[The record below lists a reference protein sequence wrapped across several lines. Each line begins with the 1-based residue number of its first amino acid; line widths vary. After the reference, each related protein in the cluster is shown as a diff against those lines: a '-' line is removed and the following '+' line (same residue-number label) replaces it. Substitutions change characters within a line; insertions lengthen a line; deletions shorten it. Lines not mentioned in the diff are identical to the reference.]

1 MNARKREIAR
11 RFGAA
16 ASGYDRAA
24 AVQRLAADRLAQ
36 RILAAGLPRAPRIL
50 EIGCGT
56 GLLSRGLAAGLP
68 GARWVLTDLSETML
82 RRCRG
87 QFSAEPRP
95 LLAVMDAEAPSLR
108 PGFDLVCGGLA
119 LQWFEHRRSALRGL
133 AGLLHPG
140 GLLALSTLCEGS
152 FAAWR
157 AALRDE
163 GAADAM
169 PDHPSPDALQADWP
183 EGGAGSWQL
192 ETLLERHPSG
202 LGFLRGL
209 RAIGADLPRPG
220 AAALGPA
227 TLRRVLR
234 RFDAEHG
241 GLAEYRIG
249 YGLFRR
255 AGAAPATGVFVTGT
269 DTGVGKTLVSAC
281 LVQAWGARYWKPL
294 QTGMRDEPGD
304 TDTVTRLA
312 SPPSDRAL
320 RPRYALQAPLS
331 PAEAARLEGVAVE
344 PREIVLPEPA
354 ARPLVVEGAGGLMVP
369 IATAAGDPEPMMID
383 LVQRLAL
390 PVVLVARG
398 TLGTINHT
406 LLSLEAL
413 RSRGIIVAGVILNGA
428 CTDANRDAIARH
440 GRVRILAVL
449 PQLDQLDAEA
459 VRRLARLIPSFAETT
474 GWAGKGFA
482 LDPLGPTAPVD

>member
-1 MNARKREIAR
+1 MSARKQEIAR

-24 AVQRLAADRLAQ
+24 AVQRLAAARLAQ
-36 RILAAGLPRAPRIL
+36 RILAALPRRDARSL

-56 GLLSRGLAAGLP
+56 GLLGRSLAAALP
-68 GARWVLTDLSETML
+68 GSRWTLTDLSETML
-82 RRCRG
+82 RRCRDR
-87 QFSAEPRP
+87 FAATPPP
-95 LLAVMDAEAPSLR
+95 LFAVMDAEAPSLR
-108 PGFDLVCGGLA
+108 PGFDLICGGLA
-119 LQWFEHRRSALRGL
+119 LQWFEHRASALRRL
-133 AGLLHPG
+133 AGLLNPG
-140 GLLALSTLCEGS
+140 GLLALSTLCDGS

-169 PDHPSPDALQADWP
+169 PDHPPPDALQAEWP
-183 EGGAGSWQL
+183 QGGTGNWQQ
-192 ETLLERHPSG
+192 ETLLERHPRG

-220 AAALGPA
+220 AAALDAA

-234 RFDAEHG
+234 RFETEHD

-255 AGAAPATGVFVTGT
+255 AGAGPAAGVFVAGT
-269 DTGVGKTLVSAC
+269 DTGIGKTLVCAC
-281 LVQAWGARYWKPL
+281 LVQAWGGRYWKPL
-294 QTGMRDEPGD
+294 QTGLRDEPGD
-304 TDTVTRLA
+304 TDTVSRLA
-312 SPPSDRAL
+312 SLPPGRVLPPRHAL
-320 RPRYALQAPLS
+320 LAPLS
-331 PAEAARLEGVAVE
+331 PAEAARLQGMAIE
-344 PREIVLPEPA
+344 PRQIVLPEPDA
-354 ARPLVVEGAGGLMVP
+354 TPLVVEGAGGLMVP
-369 IATAAGDPEPMMID
+369 IASAAADPEPMMID
-383 LVQRLAL
+383 LVRRLGL

-413 RSRGIIVAGVILNGA
+413 RSRGIAVAGVILNGA

-440 GRVRILAVL
+440 GQVRILAVL
-449 PQLDQLDAEA
+449 PQLDRVDADA
-459 VRRLARLIPSFAETT
+459 VRRLAGLMP
-474 GWAGKGFA
+474 
-482 LDPLGPTAPVD
+482 PVGEF